1 MTDPMGTYD
10 VSQIDKLVKDNIN
23 GDDKV
28 EIPEEITTQMAD
40 EIEPEVDLERDLDV
54 LQRMKCS
61 LRRLASNRPTDLTA
75 ARLRRWARR
84 LGS

>member
-1 MTDPMGTYD
+1 MRREVEVYLDGELACPD
-10 VSQIDKLVKDNIN
+10 RIVEVELHL
-23 GDDKV
+23 DDC
-28 EIPEEITTQMAD
+28 PD
-40 EIEPEVDLERDLDV
+40 CRDDLDV

>member
-1 MTDPMGTYD
+1 MRHLTHRRIRRAVEVYLDGELDCPE
-10 VSQIDKLVKDNIN
+10 QI
-23 GDDKV
+23 V
-28 EIPEEITTQMAD
+28 EVESHLD
-40 EIEPEVDLERDLDV
+40 ECPDCRDDLDV

-61 LRRLASNRPTDLTA
+61 LRLLASNRPADLTA